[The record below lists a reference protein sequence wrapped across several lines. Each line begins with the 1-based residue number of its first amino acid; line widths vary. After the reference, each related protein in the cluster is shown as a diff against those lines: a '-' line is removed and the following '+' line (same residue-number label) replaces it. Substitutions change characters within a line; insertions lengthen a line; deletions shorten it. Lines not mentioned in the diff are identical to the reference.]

1 VRAELGK
8 FANEEQ
14 TLHDQINA
22 MQNAIFKGNE
32 KLDQYNM
39 EMTLNREELEQW
51 ALAAKQKEEDNQALM
66 RYVSIL
72 LNRCL

>member
-1 VRAELGK
+1 MRAELGK